1 MMTNKSLT
9 HLKVDRWLAGN
20 GKKQFIIP
28 TLGILCSF
36 LLVATIIVVGG
47 FPVGKVVDG
56 NYHPSNVFDA
66 AFFFLFANGGQN
78 LFPNN
83 HLVGLLI
90 TTLGLVVLAVL
101 TSAITN
107 YFDKRAKGYLCGETA
122 YRLKDHIV
130 ILGASDIAY
139 SIISQI
145 GKMAG
150 NEGVYFLIQTGKD
163 VEKTRREFYSFL
175 EKGIDDNRLI
185 FIFGDRTSM
194 DDLDRLCL
202 SDAKEV
208 YVIGDAGESDSV
220 ESYRDA
226 YNMDSLNH
234 IAEKVSKNTTRDL
247 LPCHVLFEYQTTFSA
262 FQFTDLL
269 SDIKGKIDFRPFNF
283 YDMWAQKVLVKG
295 RAGLKGEA
303 ECYEYEYKPL
313 YTIADEKRGDRYIG
327 YDSEKTVHLIIVGM
341 SKMGISMAVQAA
353 HLCHFPNFVRDR
365 SKKTRISFIDANA
378 AVEKDFFIGRFKE
391 LMRMS
396 STRYVDVENG
406 PFDAD
411 SGWSAPADDWLDI
424 EWEFI
429 NGRVEQPEVQHYIET
444 AAADPD
450 RVVTIAICLTKSHQA
465 IAAALYF
472 PESVYENCLQIL
484 VYQRLSGYIVHNI
497 SSKVSSSEDSEES
510 RYRKMHPFGMIDE
523 GYDSDL
529 DDDREARMIG
539 YVYYHKHMTGK
550 WDIMLSEY
558 DENAYKSG
566 AWLAD
571 TVSNRWSSHF
581 NANSIDVKLRSVGCS
596 REDAEEDIR
605 RKLMGGMDYMKRV
618 EHNRWSVEKLLSG
631 FRPLFENE
639 KSDYLRLPEEAKP
652 ARKDE
657 LKKLPTRAHLDISS
671 YEELEKIDPNTL
683 QNDVYLISAIPRIV
697 SRK

>member
-1 MMTNKSLT
+1 MDIKSLT

-28 TLGILCSF
+28 VLGMLGSV
-36 LLVATIIVVGG
+36 LLVALSWFVVNKGHLLLSG
-47 FPVGKVVDG
+47 IKSKEEYIPG
-56 NYHPSNVFDA
+56 NVFDA
-66 AFFFLFANGGQN
+66 AYFFLFGNGGQS
-78 LFPNN
+78 LFPGN

-90 TTLGLVVLAVL
+90 TTLGLVVLAVM

-107 YFDKRAKGYLCGETA
+107 YFDKRAQGYLCGETA

-145 GKMAG
+145 GKKAG

-175 EKGIDDNRLI
+175 EKGIDDDKIL
-185 FIFGDRTSM
+185 FIFGDRTSL

-208 YVIGDAGESDSV
+208 FVIGDAGESDSV

-226 YNMDSLNH
+226 YNMDCLNH
-234 IAEKVSKNTTRDL
+234 IAEKVSKNTSRDL

-295 RAGLKGEA
+295 KDSFKSETDGFKF
-303 ECYEYEYKPL
+303 KPL
-313 YTIADEKRGDRYIG
+313 YTVSDEKLGDTYIN
-327 YDSEKTVHLIIVGM
+327 YDSDKSVHLIIVGM
-341 SKMGISMAVQAA
+341 SKMGVSMAVQAA

-365 SKKTRISFIDANA
+365 SKKTRITFIDANA
-378 AVEKDFFIGRFKE
+378 AVEKDFFMGRFKE
-391 LMRMS
+391 MMRLS
-396 STRYVDVENG
+396 ATRFVDVKNG
-406 PFDAD
+406 PFDDD
-411 SGWSAPADDWLDI
+411 SGWKVPADDWVDI

-429 NGRVEQPEVQHYIET
+429 NGRVEQPEIQEYIEH
-444 AAADPD
+444 AAADAD
-450 RVVTIAICLTKSHQA
+450 RIVTIAVCLTKSHQA

-497 SSKVSSSEDSEES
+497 ACPDTPRNGIS
-510 RYRKMHPFGMIDE
+510 RYRKMRPFGMIED
-523 GYDSDL
+523 GFDQDL
-529 DDDREARMIG
+529 DNDAAARMVG
-539 YVYYHKHMTGK
+539 YAYGHDQDPHFEK
-550 WDIMLSEY
+550 Y
-558 DENAYKSG
+558 DEKSYKMG
-566 AWLAD
+566 EWQ
-571 TVSNRWSSHF
+571 TKIRVSDRWSSQF
-581 NANSIDVKLRSVGCS
+581 FANSIDVKLRSVGSS
-596 REDAEEDIR
+596 REEDGAEIG
-605 RKLMGGMDYMKRV
+605 RKLEEGMTYLKRV
-618 EHNRWSVEKLLSG
+618 EHNRWCVEKLMTG
-631 FRPLFENE
+631 FRPINDDEEREIRSMPENE
-639 KSDYLRLPEEAKP
+639 RKSKN
-652 ARKDE
+652 DE
-657 LKKLPTRAHLDISS
+657 WKKWPTMAHLDLRS
-671 YEELEKIDPNTL
+671 YEGVVDIDPVTARRD
-683 QNDVYLISAIPRIV
+683 NDSRLIRAIPYIV
-697 SRK
+697 ARK